1 MRSLR
6 QDLRFAVRLLIG
18 VVLASL
24 GICGVMSYAVGQRTH
39 EIGIRMALGAE
50 AGRVQRLVI
59 EQGMRLAAAGV
70 AAGLILSLAA
80 TRVISSLLYGV
91 SRFDPTIFVGMCV
104 ALAAVALLASYLP
117 ARRAARVDPL
127 ISLRYE

>member
-1 MRSLR
+1 
-6 QDLRFAVRLLIG
+6 
-18 VVLASL
+18 
-24 GICGVMSYAVGQRTH
+24 
-39 EIGIRMALGAE
+39 
-50 AGRVQRLVI
+50 VQRLVI